1 MRRDGHRGLLYPSV
15 RRAGGRCFV
24 AFDPGI
30 VQNVR
35 PGASWTLIWRGTPD
49 FAVEAA

>member
-1 MRRDGHRGLLYPSV
+1 
-15 RRAGGRCFV
+15 V

-35 PGASWTLIWRGTPD
+35 PGATWRLVWKGSPD
-49 FAVEAA
+49 YTVEALQP